1 MRPAGD
7 ARWHRCVGRLARRRC
22 EGPRRLIDL
31 ARREEAY
38 TQHIMTSTEERIEG
52 ARLREMGLFGGL
64 ADEVLEQFARTLKPV
79 RAATG
84 DIVFAEGDVAAREM
98 FVILEGE
105 VEILKKGRHGRAAR
119 VAILGNNDCFGEM
132 SILDLQARSATV
144 RVLAP
149 SLFARISSEDL
160 DGLYRRDLRSYA
172 LIVLNIAR
180 DLSRRLR
187 VANSLLSN
195 CAGGESDAT
204 ST

>member
-1 MRPAGD
+1 
-7 ARWHRCVGRLARRRC
+7 
-22 EGPRRLIDL
+22 
-31 ARREEAY
+31 
-38 TQHIMTSTEERIEG
+38 MTSTEERIEG

-105 VEILKKGRHGRAAR
+105 VEILKKGRHGKAAR
-119 VAILGNNDCFGEM
+119 VAILGNSDCFGEM
-132 SILDLQARSATV
+132 SILDMQARSATV

-160 DGLYRRDLRSYA
+160 DALYRRDLRSYA